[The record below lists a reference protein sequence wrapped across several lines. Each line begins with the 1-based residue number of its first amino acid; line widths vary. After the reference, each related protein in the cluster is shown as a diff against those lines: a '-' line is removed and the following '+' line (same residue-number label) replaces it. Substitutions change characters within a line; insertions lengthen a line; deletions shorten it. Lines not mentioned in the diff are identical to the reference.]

1 MKRLIALALISCLF
15 TTSVSAVPAE
25 KIEDVGWLF
34 GGIHVDMNQSSEVSS
49 DLTDLNP
56 IAEDYT
62 ATWCSNCIPVE
73 HALENVSAQSKELNI
88 FSFHRYIGESE
99 DPFGSEALDLRWE
112 ERYEQRLAP
121 TVVMHGKIKKMGA
134 VADSDS
140 LEADFLAM
148 AEDGPDL
155 SQGTTS
161 LQWNNSTMKATW
173 SINYDEAILEGG
185 NLTSQL
191 WIVEKSSRFEDGSNG
206 EVDYP
211 HIVRAIYDLGEG
223 SQGEFTIP
231 SIQAYDGDDLILYLV
246 HSTIPVVVEEPADNN
261 STNEEKP
268 TDEKSKDD
276 DDGLPGFSL
285 MLAISAISL
294 AAILRRP

>member
-1 MKRLIALALISCLF
+1 MERLITLVLIGCLF
-15 TTSVSAVPAE
+15 TPTVGAGPAE
-25 KIEDVGWLF
+25 EIEEVGWLF
-34 GGIHVDMNQSSEVSS
+34 GGIHLDMNQSGGVSS
-49 DLTDLNP
+49 NFTDLNP

-62 ATWCSNCIPVE
+62 ATWCGNCVPVE
-73 HALENVSAQSKELNI
+73 HALENVSAQSKKLNI

-112 ERYEQRLAP
+112 ERYEQRLPP
-121 TVVMHGKIKKMGA
+121 TVVMHGKIKKLGG
-134 VADSDS
+134 VTDSDS
-140 LEADFLAM
+140 LETDYLAM
-148 AEDGPDL
+148 TEDGPNL

-173 SINYDEAILEGG
+173 SISYDDAILEGG

-191 WIVEKSSRFEDGSNG
+191 WIVEESSRFEDGSNG

-223 SQGEFTIP
+223 TEGEFTIP
-231 SIQAYDGDDLILYLV
+231 SIQAYDGDDLVLYLI
-246 HSTIPVVVEEPADNN
+246 HSTIPVVVEEPVDEVPNN
-261 STNEEKP
+261 EDPTNEE
-268 TDEKSKDD
+268 SKDDD